1 MNGVARPIKDGVD
14 YFPLDTDFFQ
24 DDKIRLIKAEFGAKG
39 IVILLTL
46 LCEIYRDTGY
56 FKVWDKDSCL
66 LMAEAVGC
74 GVVPE
79 NITQV
84 VQGCLRRSIFDNGVF
99 QMFGILTSAGIQ
111 RRYIRAVSTRDEI
124 TIIQEYWLLNMNDK
138 KDVPAGVLNK
148 IALKSVSLKE
158 TPVNLKKTPV
168 SLQNNPQS
176 KGKESKGKESRGEKG
191 SAPSPPTRESLYQL
205 YGKQLTDVYIAKAS
219 RYRKREEDILL
230 AAAEWLAKDVQSG
243 KASRPKGAVQVENS
257 SLNTDEYEQAVRDYV
272 PVYKKKEDNP

>member
-1 MNGVARPIKDGVD
+1 MKNRVARPIKDGVD
-14 YFPLDTDFFQ
+14 YFPLDTGFFQ

-56 FKVWDKDSCL
+56 FKAWDKDSCL

-124 TIIQEYWLLNMNDK
+124 TVIQEYWLLDTDDK
-138 KDVPAGVLNK
+138 KDVPAGILNK
-148 IALKSVSLKE
+148 LAFKSVPLKE
-158 TPVNLKKTPV
+158 TPENLKKTPRP
-168 SLQNNPQS
+168 LQNNPQS
-176 KGKESKGKESRGEKG
+176 RGKESRGKE
-191 SAPSPPTRESLYQL
+191 SRVEESRAAPPPPQPTYPALAEA
-205 YGKQLTDVYIAKAS
+205 YGKPLVDAYIAKAR
-219 RYRKREEDILL
+219 RYKKREEQLL
-230 AAAEWLAKDVQSG
+230 LVAAQWLAED
-243 KASRPKGAVQVENS
+243 KAAGRLPKQPVCKEHS
-257 SLNTDEYEQAVRDYV
+257 FDLEEYEQAVREFR
-272 PVYKKKEDNP
+272 PVYRKENE